1 MWGMKAQIVGN
12 SWLQFDLESFSK
24 FSQVATYNEDFQSE
38 RTDRER
44 AQDEIQRLKEEN
56 DSLRKAINMLVGL
69 T

>member
-1 MWGMKAQIVGN
+1 MFDIHVRRESLCEAQI
-12 SWLQFDLESFSK
+12 ESFSK

-44 AQDEIQRLKEEN
+44 AQGEIQRLKEEN